1 MVINEFLYCYDA
13 CPCVMGWE
21 ECDMDKCPIYNSED
35 YNKILD
41 QISDEIGDEIV
52 NGTHKPN

>member
-1 MVINEFLYCYDA
+1 MKINGFLYCYDA

-21 ECDMDKCPIYNSED
+21 ECDMDKCPIYN
-35 YNKILD
+35 LD

-52 NGTHKPN
+52 NDTHKPNCTNGE